1 MSSGFEALRS
11 SAMAGAPPASGVRND
26 VLLPDAV
33 RQYIIEHKLEKVVTS
48 ALNRVI
54 LQMPQDPYARLA
66 EELSKSSFS
75 VPRYA
80 FLRPDASKPRRS
92 GTNRARASK

>member
-1 MSSGFEALRS
+1 
-11 SAMAGAPPASGVRND
+11 MAGAPPASGVRND

-54 LQMPQDPYARLA
+54 LQMPQA
-66 EELSKSSFS
+66 KSTKRKKR
-75 VPRYA
+75 V
-80 FLRPDASKPRRS
+80 RRE
-92 GTNRARASK
+92 